1 MSDEYV
7 ALRPIDHNGVRA
19 YNAGD
24 RVPAANVERHRYK
37 VGEQVARADSKEA
50 QALTSPQ
57 ADQEQAAQLAQA
69 QEAATAGT
77 VPATPD
83 TAKSSARGKSS

>member
-7 ALRPIDHNGVRA
+7 ALGPIDHNGVRA

-57 ADQEQAAQLAQA
+57 VGQEQAAQLAQA

-83 TAKSSARGKSS
+83 TPQRRTRGSGS